1 MLLPVSVTDDR
12 DRRVAA
18 GRFLFR
24 QKRAALRQRD
34 TEHGEIVRAD
44 DGGERAAGIAF
55 LAETDHRE
63 IKTHCIAEDRVLLPD
78 VEISRIRKTAKFFRI
93 LLVLGKKLHH
103 FVRFGVSR
111 RGKEKRVHQAE
122 HGGVRANAERKHGCG
137 RNRKRRRFEKLPESK
152 FKILNHLWEASP

>member
-1 MLLPVSVTDDR
+1 MVRTDNGAEC
-12 DRRVAA
+12 AA
-18 GRFLFR
+18 R
-24 QKRAALRQRD
+24 
-34 TEHGEIVRAD
+34 
-44 DGGERAAGIAF
+44 IAF
-55 LAETDHRE
+55 LAQTDQRE
-63 IKTHCIAEDRVLLPD
+63 IETQCVGEDRVLLSD

-111 RGKEKRVHQAE
+111 RGKEKRVNQAE